1 MLNVAGTWTSK
12 PNSNTPWLAWR
23 DRATAEVAAEKASRL
38 RKVKI
43 EVTTYGCSEE
53 TANRVLRGYS
63 HEYEHALIGSKTNIR
78 FTRLQIERDSLL
90 TCARAM
96 MDAFSERAGP
106 EATSITGNPMSHF
119 SAAQQLQGKKGN
131 QLVADLK
138 NGDYTCPDDQ
148 AIILL
153 WARRVA
159 QRISTMEDLRIE
171 MANASTYSHQIREA
185 GADSDRL
192 LQIYALVVELF
203 DGDHDRARLW
213 LQTPNSSLN
222 NHSPIELVTTG
233 DMTRLQCFVRASA
246 LAMMTTE
253 TTWERLNGN
262 GPLSTSSPHPT
273 YRCLAQAVADISKEL
288 REMSGQQEVIA
299 VARSSE
305 LYERLRLIGLTASC
319 FGGSNA
325 MKSLFKG
332 AEEIIGDSHELGR
345 HINRAWK
352 EVEGWIA

>member
-1 MLNVAGTWTSK
+1 
-12 PNSNTPWLAWR
+12 
-23 DRATAEVAAEKASRL
+23 
-38 RKVKI
+38 
-43 EVTTYGCSEE
+43 
-53 TANRVLRGYS
+53 
-63 HEYEHALIGSKTNIR
+63 
-78 FTRLQIERDSLL
+78 
-90 TCARAM
+90 
-96 MDAFSERAGP
+96 
-106 EATSITGNPMSHF
+106 MSHF

-138 NGDYTCPDDQ
+138 NGDFTCPDDQ
-148 AIILL
+148 AINLL

-171 MANASTYSHQIREA
+171 MANASNYSHQIREA

-192 LQIYALVVELF
+192 WQIYALVVELF
-203 DGDHDRARLW
+203 DGDHSRARLW

-273 YRCLAQAVADISKEL
+273 YRFLAQAVADISKEL

-332 AEEIIGDSHELGR
+332 AEEIIGDSNELGL
-345 HINRAWK
+345 HISRAWQGM
-352 EVEGWIA
+352 EGWIA